1 VRLSPATPV
10 LPAPKTATSPYIQLS
25 SKDYIRATW
34 PSSQTFDT
42 PDNALEQLINATLI
56 LNLLGTAQVSGFLKF
71 YMQGTVYHK
80 AISKLPLLKYI
91 AIADR

>member
-1 VRLSPATPV
+1 M
-10 LPAPKTATSPYIQLS
+10 APSHTQLS